1 MRIQNTRDSITKELP
16 DAKINFVSEE
26 LAVQGFIHLLFF
38 FFADKRKYPE
48 ERESHK
54 RELNLKLINLM
65 ITKVLMRVNSA

>member
-1 MRIQNTRDSITKELP
+1 MRIQTRATFITKELP

-26 LAVQGFIHLLFF
+26 LAAKDSHLLFF